1 MWRQFLI
8 VAAGMIIGCS
18 QERRFQSVED
28 VCALAN
34 YRDCTLIETIGDAK
48 APFRHSSCMVLN
60 KGVSKSVWYQQN
72 GARVKRDLSK
82 YKAQEIWLVG
92 LSDDHD
98 DSLVLVMTA
107 DRR

>member
-1 MWRQFLI
+1 MRTLFLI

-18 QERRFQSVED
+18 QERRYQSVEE

-34 YRDCTLIETIGDAK
+34 YRDCILIEIIGDAK
-48 APFRHSSCMVLN
+48 APFRHSSCGVLN
-60 KGVSKSVWYQQN
+60 KGVDKFVRYQQN
-72 GARVKRDLSK
+72 GARIKRDLSK

-98 DSLVLVMTA
+98 DSLVLVMTPKS
-107 DRR
+107 R